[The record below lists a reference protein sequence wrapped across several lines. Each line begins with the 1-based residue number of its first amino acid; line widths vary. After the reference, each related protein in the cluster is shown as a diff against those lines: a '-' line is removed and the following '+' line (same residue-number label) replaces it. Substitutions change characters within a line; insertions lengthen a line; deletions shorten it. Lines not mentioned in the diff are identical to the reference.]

1 MAFKQVKNLDPIY
14 SSEYGKGTIVSVT
27 WRKSDQLLMC
37 YFKSIKEHLWITS
50 DEIDSNNTYSLS
62 PFEIK
67 EKDLKKNVRKKGV
80 RSFSFDGL

>member
-1 MAFKQVKNLDPIY
+1 MILEGIKNLDSIY
-14 SSEYGKGTIVSVT
+14 SSRYGKGTIVNVT
-27 WRKSDQLLMC
+27 WRRTDQLLMC